1 MRPTEL
7 LLQYQRLGDRISTL
21 TDEARHIE
29 QRLAT
34 DARVEAATAAVASA
48 LEKRDQLAREL
59 REMDLDVEGHRTK
72 MKSHERELMS
82 GRIRSPSD
90 LTKMSEEVGHMK
102 ARLVEEEDREFDLMA
117 ALEAADAELA
127 SARQELADA
136 QATVDAAT
144 PRLQARLR
152 VIEGEVAELELQR
165 EGIWAEIPTPLQAAY
180 RKISRIPN
188 PVVAVANGQCGGCR
202 VQLTTNELQV
212 LRRGERFTCQ
222 NCNRI
227 LVLN

>member
-7 LLQYQRLGDRISTL
+7 LLQYQRLGDRMSTL
-21 TDEARHIE
+21 GDEARHIE
-29 QRLAT
+29 QKLAR
-34 DARVEAATAAVASA
+34 DERVEAAILAVAAA
-48 LEKRDQLAREL
+48 LHTRDELAKQL

-102 ARLVEEEDREFDLMA
+102 ARLAEEEDREFELMSQ
-117 ALEAADAELA
+117 LEAAEAELA
-127 SARQELADA
+127 RARQELAGA
-136 QATVDAAT
+136 QAAVEAAA
-144 PRLQARLR
+144 PRLTGRLR
-152 VIEGEVAELELQR
+152 DIDAEIAELELQR
-165 EGIWAEIPTPLQAAY
+165 EANWAEIPSPLQTAY
-180 RKISRIPN
+180 RKISRMPN
-188 PVVAVANGQCGGCR
+188 PVVAMVSGQCEGCR
-202 VQLTTNELQV
+202 VQLTANELQV

>member
-1 MRPTEL
+1 
-7 LLQYQRLGDRISTL
+7 
-21 TDEARHIE
+21 
-29 QRLAT
+29 
-34 DARVEAATAAVASA
+34 VETATAAVPAA

-59 REMDLDVEGHRTK
+59 REMDLDVEGHRAK

-102 ARLVEEEDREFDLMA
+102 ARLVEEEDREFELMSS
-117 ALEAADAELA
+117 LEAAEAELA
-127 SARQELADA
+127 SARQELSDA
-136 QATVDAAT
+136 KAAVEAAA
-144 PRLQARLR
+144 PKLQGRVR

-165 EGIWAEIPTPLQAAY
+165 ETIWAEIPAPLQAAY
-180 RKISRIPN
+180 RKISRIAN
-188 PVVAVANGQCGGCR
+188 PVAAMVNGQCEGCR
-202 VQLTTNELQV
+202 VQLTANELQV

>member
-21 TDEARHIE
+21 GDEARHIE
-29 QRLAT
+29 QRLAR
-34 DARVEAATAAVASA
+34 DERVEMALVAVAAA
-48 LEKRDQLAREL
+48 LEARDELAKQL

-72 MKSHERELMS
+72 MRSHEKELMS

-102 ARLVEEEDREFDLMA
+102 ARLAEEEDREFELMS
-117 ALEAADAELA
+117 ALEAAEAELA
-127 SARQELADA
+127 RAQEELAEA
-136 QATVDAAT
+136 KAAVEAAA
-144 PRLQARLR
+144 PRLTGRLR
-152 VIEGEVAELELQR
+152 DIEAEIAELELQR
-165 EGIWAEIPTPLQAAY
+165 ESIWGEIPPPLQAAY
-180 RKISRIPN
+180 RKISRMPN
-188 PVVAVANGQCGGCR
+188 PVVAMVNGQCEGCR

>member
-29 QRLAT
+29 QRLAR
-34 DARVEAATAAVASA
+34 DQPVEAATAAVAAA
-48 LEKRDQLAREL
+48 LETRDELAKQL

-72 MKSHERELMS
+72 MKSHEKELMS

-102 ARLVEEEDREFDLMA
+102 ARLAEEEDREFELMS
-117 ALEAADAELA
+117 ALEAAETELA
-127 SARQELADA
+127 GARQELADA
-136 QATVDAAT
+136 QAAVEAAT
-144 PRLQARLR
+144 PRLQGRLR
-152 VIEGEVAELELQR
+152 VIEAEVAELELQR
-165 EGIWAEIPTPLQAAY
+165 EAIWAEIPPPLQAAY

-188 PVVAVANGQCGGCR
+188 PVVAMVGGQCEGCR
-202 VQLTTNELQV
+202 VQLTANELQV